1 MKFLVDAH
9 LPFGLVKWL
18 IERGHDAIHTSELPQ
33 KNKTEDA
40 EIIQI
45 SVEQDRIVVSK
56 DEDFYKHFILK
67 GKPSKILLLTMGN
80 IINKELISLF
90 EENIEQIE
98 HDLQQNKIVELSND
112 SVTVHF

>member
-18 IERGHDAIHTSELPQ
+18 RERGHDAIHTSELPQ

-40 EIIQI
+40 DIIKL
-45 SVEQDRIVVSK
+45 SFEQNRIVVSK

-67 GKPSKILLLTMGN
+67 GQPPKILLLTMGN
-80 IINKELISLF
+80 IVNKELISLF

-98 HDLQQNKIVELSND
+98 RDLQENKIVEL
-112 SVTVHF
+112 T